1 MISIFFKHF
10 KNNFIFILYFLIPIC
25 LHAQTRVQV
34 TNDTVK
40 VINGELIINN
50 STKNIQ
56 GYLYNM
62 GNGVTQFKLPDAY
75 IDSVWK
81 QGDSLYY
88 RKGGVINLAK
98 LSMTDL
104 ADPGSNGISVR
115 TGPNATIARTLTG
128 KPGYIVITNG
138 DGIADNPQ
146 INIGDSV
153 ATIAGTQTLTGKT
166 ISGLNNTIT
175 NISNS
180 ALAINS
186 FNLYVGKSGT
196 APNWSASSLSLGG
209 VDTLN
214 LPDAGI
220 GITQGL
226 VNNTNQTFDGIKNFN
241 GNLNALG
248 GFQSSNTSWVVAP
261 STGTSSALTSLLIGS
276 NTSVGMRRYARCSS
290 PYSVQANND
299 YAGTIFG
306 TEVVNIAPNGNHSIF
321 ATVAINPLSIGSSSG
336 AGTLTNSATLLIK
349 GAATGAINNYS
360 LWSASGNIRFDLG
373 GDANGDLLYRSVN
386 SGGSLARLPIGT
398 PGQYLGVSGGLPAWL
413 NIADN
418 FPIFRTVDASTA
430 NNYTLASSDQDKTKT
445 FNSSSIII
453 VTLPS
458 NATSP
463 IPINTEFELVQTG
476 TGILTIAAGNGA
488 TIYSPGN
495 KLKAYQQYS
504 VIKIKKIGTDKW
516 LLSGDL
522 R

>member
-75 IDSVWK
+75 IDSFWK

-166 ISGLNNTIT
+166 ITLE
-175 NISNS
+175 
-180 ALAINS
+180 
-186 FNLYVGKSGT
+186 VE
-196 APNWSASSLSLGG
+196 AS
-209 VDTLN
+209 D
-214 LPDAGI
+214 
-220 GITQGL
+220 
-226 VNNTNQTFDGIKNFN
+226 
-241 GNLNALG
+241 
-248 GFQSSNTSWVVAP
+248 
-261 STGTSSALTSLLIGS
+261 
-276 NTSVGMRRYARCSS
+276 
-290 PYSVQANND
+290 
-299 YAGTIFG
+299 
-306 TEVVNIAPNGNHSIF
+306 SIEN
-321 ATVAINPLSIGSSSG
+321 V
-336 AGTLTNSATLLIK
+336 
-349 GAATGAINNYS
+349 
-360 LWSASGNIRFDLG
+360 
-373 GDANGDLLYRSVN
+373 
-386 SGGSLARLPIGT
+386 
-398 PGQYLGVSGGLPAWL
+398 
-413 NIADN
+413 
-418 FPIFRTVDASTA
+418 
-430 NNYTLASSDQDKTKT
+430 
-445 FNSSSIII
+445 
-453 VTLPS
+453 
-458 NATSP
+458 
-463 IPINTEFELVQTG
+463 
-476 TGILTIAAGNGA
+476 
-488 TIYSPGN
+488 
-495 KLKAYQQYS
+495 KA
-504 VIKIKKIGTDKW
+504 KI
-516 LLSGDL
+516 
-522 R
+522 